1 MILSNYFLENSP
13 TRCGR
18 HAPVTLILS
27 YFIFEWIGY
36 CFDILK
42 SMYNWLRVLLV
53 NHKLRVIS
61 IHSTYIILVIEPLIQ
76 NLQERFSMQWQRSI
90 THSTSTHWECDWR
103 QSSNWKKTFVTHF
116 WISLLW
122 VSKWLNTMF
131 LKEEMELSHG
141 DASDKPL
148 DQVCRYRDIHLKLY
162 MIFCYR
168 KLNQLQKKER
178 RRTRKM
184 LNDIGGTFWQW

>member
-1 MILSNYFLENSP
+1 
-13 TRCGR
+13 
-18 HAPVTLILS
+18 
-27 YFIFEWIGY
+27 
-36 CFDILK
+36 
-42 SMYNWLRVLLV
+42 
-53 NHKLRVIS
+53 
-61 IHSTYIILVIEPLIQ
+61 
-76 NLQERFSMQWQRSI
+76 
-90 THSTSTHWECDWR
+90 
-103 QSSNWKKTFVTHF
+103 
-116 WISLLW
+116 
-122 VSKWLNTMF
+122 MF